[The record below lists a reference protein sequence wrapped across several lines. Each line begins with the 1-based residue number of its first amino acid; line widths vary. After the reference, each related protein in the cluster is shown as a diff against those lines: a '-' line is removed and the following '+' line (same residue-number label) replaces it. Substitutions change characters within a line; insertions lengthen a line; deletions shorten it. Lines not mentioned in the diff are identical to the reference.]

1 MNKRCN
7 VWRPADYYNYGR
19 NYTVYCELKR
29 RKCFTT
35 VKFSIMSAFQL
46 YRPGNDF
53 EFCCQISENSCFVA
67 KTKILCACQQSK
79 QRYYVHAS
87 NQNKDTMC
95 MPAIRQKEN
104 KDNMCM
110 PAIRQKEN
118 KDTMCM
124 PAIRQKENKDTM
136 CMPAIRQ
143 KENSA
148 VLRFRICR

>member
-1 MNKRCN
+1 MISNF
-7 VWRPADYYNYGR
+7 V
-19 NYTVYCELKR
+19 
-29 RKCFTT
+29 
-35 VKFSIMSAFQL
+35 VKS
-46 YRPGNDF
+46 
-53 EFCCQISENSCFVA
+53 A
-67 KTKILCACQQSK
+67 KTHVLLLK